1 MTPMQNNDIQTRITN
16 NLQSII
22 ADMSCRIATLAALC
36 EAKDEKIQNLETQ
49 LQELKNTSSK
59 EKAH

>member
-1 MTPMQNNDIQTRITN
+1 
-16 NLQSII
+16 
-22 ADMSCRIATLAALC
+22 MSGRIATLAALC